1 MPQSYDKSLRAQ
13 SPHIRNSAFQAFGEK
28 DSRYLQRIK
37 RKKCKCY
44 SKTRFFSLFLENFH
58 EKYCGEQEKGV
69 PLQRFNTAIDCF
81 TLKIIQTKMK
91 KLVFMFAAFAAISFA
106 SCGNKNQSAAPTT
119 DSDTTAVD
127 TADTAAV
134 DTAAADTA
142 VAQ

>member
-28 DSRYLQRIK
+28 DIRYLQRIK

-81 TLKIIQTKMK
+81 TPKNYP
-91 KLVFMFAAFAAISFA
+91 
-106 SCGNKNQSAAPTT
+106 NKNEEACFHVRSFRSYLFRILWFQ
-119 DSDTTAVD
+119 D
-127 TADTAAV
+127 
-134 DTAAADTA
+134 
-142 VAQ
+142 

>member
-106 SCGNKNQSAAPTT
+106 SCGSKTEAPVEANDSDSVVVDTLDSTAT
-119 DSDTTAVD
+119 DSVVTDSV
-127 TADTAAV
+127 AA
-134 DTAAADTA
+134 
-142 VAQ
+142 

>member
-106 SCGNKNQSAAPTT
+106 SCGSKTEAPVEANDSDSVVVHTLDSTAT
-119 DSDTTAVD
+119 DSVVTDTV
-127 TADTAAV
+127 AA
-134 DTAAADTA
+134 
-142 VAQ
+142 